1 MYMQAAMISLFVVQ
15 QAADGN
21 ALWIDRT
28 IRVLSD
34 ALIRGV
40 LIAKIPFESSF
51 DPRTFLLMTLE
62 RL

>member
-40 LIAKIPFESSF
+40 LIAKIRVRFRPTDLAF
-51 DPRTFLLMTLE
+51 DDS
-62 RL
+62 